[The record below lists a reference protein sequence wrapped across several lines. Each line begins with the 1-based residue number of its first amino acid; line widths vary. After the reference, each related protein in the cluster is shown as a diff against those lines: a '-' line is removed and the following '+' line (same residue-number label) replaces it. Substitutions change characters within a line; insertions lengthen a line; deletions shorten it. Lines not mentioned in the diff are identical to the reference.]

1 VRRLGLMSSQ
11 RGVSISVKMI
21 STTLVLIILITG
33 LLGTSSVYYGRRAF
47 DEAAQK
53 LSESY
58 DSALGA
64 RAQTLTA
71 AMSESARAALMQSDY
86 SSLKAFVPKAAKSDP
101 DVRAL
106 YVISDTGYVAAHSD
120 EKWNDSEK
128 KITEVDPVLGPELE
142 KLSRPLEKT
151 LEVDDGG
158 QKDTRRVFARPV
170 ATEQGKKFG
179 TLVVIYSMASL
190 RNQLRSIE
198 EYKTAQGQAFFVQ
211 VAVLGFLFLAIAAGA
226 SIFQSLRI
234 SKPIQQLAQRAD
246 QIARGDLT
254 TRVEIQST
262 DEIGLLAE
270 NFNFMAD
277 RLQILL
283 EETAAK
289 AVLEKE
295 MELAKT
301 IQETLVPSSEVIQ
314 RGAIQIIGHFQPAT
328 QCGGDWWAVYGL
340 PGDREL
346 VIIGDVTGHGVPA
359 AMITA
364 AAKAACDVGR
374 ALEGDRITSARILEI
389 MNHAIYESA
398 RRKFVMTCFACVID
412 QKTRTITYANAG
424 HNFPYLY
431 RQASTL
437 KEGESPFTVLM
448 SRGNRL
454 GDVPESTFAENT
466 QTLRPG
472 DKIVFFTDGLIE
484 CESPAGEEFGEK
496 RLRQAIGQT
505 AELSPAATRDA
516 IMAQAAQFYAD
527 KPRKDDITLLV
538 AQIS

>member
-1 VRRLGLMSSQ
+1 MRRLGLMSSQ
-11 RGVSISVKMI
+11 RGVSISTKMI
-21 STTLVLIILITG
+21 STSLLLIGLITG

-47 DEAAQK
+47 DQAAQK

-58 DSALGA
+58 DSAIGA

-71 AMSESARAALMQSDY
+71 AMSESARAALMQNDFG
-86 SSLKAFVPKAAKSDP
+86 SLKAFVPKAAKSDP

-120 EKWNDSEK
+120 EKWTEK
-128 KITEVDPVLGPELE
+128 RISEVDPVLGPELE

-151 LEVDDGG
+151 IEVDDAG

-170 ATEQGKKFG
+170 ANEQGKKFG
-179 TLVVIYSMASL
+179 TLVVIYSMGSL
-190 RNQLRSIE
+190 RNQLRAID
-198 EYKTAQGQAFFVQ
+198 EYKTAQGQEFFVQ
-211 VAVLGFLFLAIAAGA
+211 VALLGLLFLAIAAGA
-226 SIFQSLRI
+226 SVFQSLRI
-234 SKPIQQLAQRAD
+234 TKPLQQLAQRAD

-270 NFNFMAD
+270 NFNYMAD
-277 RLQILL
+277 RLQVLL

-295 MELAKT
+295 LELAKT

-314 RGAIQIIGHFQPAT
+314 RGAVQIVGHFQPAT
-328 QCGGDWWAVYGL
+328 QCGGDWWAVYEL
-340 PGDREL
+340 PGDRVL
-346 VIIGDVTGHGVPA
+346 LIIGDVTGHGVPA

-374 ALEGDRITSARILEI
+374 ALEGDRITAARILEI

-398 RRKFVMTCFACVID
+398 RRKFVMTCFACVVD
-412 QKTRTITYANAG
+412 QKACVITYANAG

-431 RQASTL
+431 RQPGTL
-437 KEGESPFTVLM
+437 KEGESAFTVLM

-454 GDVPESTFAENT
+454 GDVPESTFSENS
-466 QTLRPG
+466 QPLRAG
-472 DKIVFFTDGLIE
+472 DRIVFFTDGLIE
-484 CESPAGEEFGEK
+484 CENPNGEELGEK
-496 RLRQAIGQT
+496 RLRQLIGQT
-505 AELSPAATRDA
+505 AELSPAAMRDA
-516 IMAQAAQFYAD
+516 MMAQAAQFYAD
-527 KPRKDDITLLV
+527 KPRKDDITLLIT
-538 AQIS
+538 QFS

>member
-1 VRRLGLMSSQ
+1 MPSQ
-11 RGVSISVKMI
+11 RGASISVKMI
-21 STTLVLIILITG
+21 STTLVLIMFITA
-33 LLGTSSVYYGRRAF
+33 LLGLTSTYYGRRAF

-53 LSESY
+53 LSEAY

-71 AMSESARAALMQSDY
+71 AMSESARAALIQSDY
-86 SSLKAFVPKAAKSDP
+86 SSLKTFVPKAAKTDP
-101 DVRAL
+101 DVTAL

-120 EKWNDSEK
+120 ERWNDAEK
-128 KITEVDPVLGPELE
+128 KITEVDPMLGPELE
-142 KLSRPLEKT
+142 KLTKPLEKT
-151 LEVDDGG
+151 IEAEQGG

-170 ATEQGKKFG
+170 VTDQGKKFG

-190 RNQLRSIE
+190 KNQLRSID
-198 EYKTAQGQAFFVQ
+198 EYKLAQGQSFMVQ
-211 VAVLGFLFLAIAAGA
+211 VSVLGLVFLVLAAGI
-226 SIFQSLRI
+226 SVFQSLRI
-234 SKPIQQLAQRAD
+234 TRPIQQLALRAD

-262 DEIGLLAE
+262 DEIGMLAE
-270 NFNFMAD
+270 NFNYMAD
-277 RLQILL
+277 RLQVLL

-295 MELAKT
+295 LELART

-314 RGAIQIIGHFQPAT
+314 RGPLQVVGHFQPAT
-328 QCGGDWWAVYGL
+328 QCGGDWWAVYDL
-340 PGDREL
+340 PGDKVL
-346 VIIGDVTGHGVPA
+346 LIIGDVTGHGVPA

-374 ALEGDRITSARILEI
+374 ALEGERITSSRILEI

-412 QKTRTITYANAG
+412 QKTRAITYANAG

-431 RQASTL
+431 RQPSTL

-454 GDVPESTFAENT
+454 GDVPESTFSESS
-466 QTLRPG
+466 QQLRPG

-484 CESPAGEEFGEK
+484 CESPSNEEFGEK
-496 RLRQAIGQT
+496 RLRQVIGQT
-505 AELSPAATRDA
+505 GELAPAAMRDA
-516 IMAQAAQFYAD
+516 LMAQAAQFYAD
-527 KPRKDDITLLV
+527 KPRKDDITLLI